1 MVNLGV
7 FEIAVLAGLFLLVV
21 VVAAIGFLIYK
32 RYTSKS
38 ALPVAQTAVTVGR
51 PERGPAAARGRRCRP
66 QGPS

>member
-38 ALPVAQTAVTVGR
+38 ALPVTQTGSPLVDPSADLR
-51 PERGPAAARGRRCRP
+51 LQEAEDAALKVR
-66 QGPS
+66 S